1 MPPQSEPAT
10 WPGSTRTV
18 SGQRRKPAQ
27 RLEEVL
33 CALARGDR
41 EVRPCRVADEQR
53 VAGEH
58 QLVVDEEG
66 AVLRPVAGRVQHGDA
81 HRADLDD
88 LAVLERLELERRL
101 GERMDG
107 DGQAVLERE
116 APVPRD
122 VVGVGVGLEHALD
135 PHAGLAGSRDDRLD
149 LQRRVDDDRDACV
162 GVADQVAGAAEILVH
177 ELPKEQHE

>member
-18 SGQRRKPAQ
+18 SGSAASRAQ
-27 RLEEVL
+27 RLEQVL
-33 CALARGDR
+33 CAFARGDR
-41 EVRPCRVADEQR
+41 QVGSCRVTDEQR

-58 QLVVDEEG
+58 ELVVDEEG
-66 AVLRPVAGRVQHGDA
+66 AVLRPVTGRVQDGDA
-81 HRADLDD
+81 HRAHLDD

-116 APVPRD
+116 ASVPRH
-122 VVGVGVGLEHALD
+122 VVGVCVGLEHALD
-135 PHAGLAGSRDDRLD
+135 PNPCLARSLDDRLD
-149 LQRRVDDDRDACV
+149 LQRRIDDHRDPCV